1 MNNSDA
7 KVGLGVVA
15 LMAMCC
21 GGPLILSLLASGA
34 MLGGLSAVWADGR
47 LLVVPGVVLVV
58 GAMWLLSRRR
68 SSHANES
75 SACSATPVPTASTH
89 RPAPSAG
96 PIEPDDRERTPAS
109 TSSRSPD

>member
-7 KVGLGVVA
+7 KIGLGVVA

-34 MLGGLSAVWADGR
+34 VLGGLGALWADSR
-47 LLVVPGVVLVV
+47 LLVVPGVVFVV

-68 SSHANES
+68 SSHADES
-75 SACSATPVPTASTH
+75 SACSATPGPRASTH
-89 RPAPSAG
+89 RPSGSAG
-96 PIEPDDRERTPAS
+96 PIEPDGRERTPAP
-109 TSSRSPD
+109 TSSRSRH